1 MNTTSPLSEALCFV
15 RTKLQEVAG
24 IRQPQ
29 YKFLCTLFGLFWTIP
44 HRVNFLMMGR
54 YGSLSEKTCRLH
66 FGRLFDFGSLF
77 FGMLGDRKGTEMLA
91 VFDPSFIR
99 KSGKGTQGLGK
110 FWNGKAQ
117 KSEQGLEIGCLAMV
131 DVAEQTAYHL
141 QAVQTQATTKECNL
155 VSQYVK
161 MITDNISRLLEYT
174 KYLAVDGYFM
184 KKAFIDP
191 LTEKGLHIITK
202 MRSDANL
209 RERYIA
215 PADTPKKRGRKKTC
229 GPKIDLKKMDKAK
242 WTMCLDTPEMKGYEL
257 LAYCVVLRAV
267 VKVVYLEKVGEKS
280 YAILLSTDTELAGA
294 TIIKY
299 YRLRFQIEFLLRD
312 AKQFGG
318 LEDCQARD
326 TKKLNFHFNMALGCV
341 STAKL
346 TMWSTLENKL
356 DTPFSMHNVKQAF
369 YNKHMAETIIV
380 NLGLDL
386 NCQKIKTIIHNCIQM
401 GRIAA

>member
-1 MNTTSPLSEALCFV
+1 MFE
-15 RTKLQEVAG
+15 
-24 IRQPQ
+24 
-29 YKFLCTLFGLFWTIP
+29 LFWTMP
-44 HRVNFLMMGR
+44 HRINFLMMGR
-54 YGSLSEKTCRLH
+54 YGSLNEKTCRLQ
-66 FGRLFDFGSLF
+66 FGRSFDFASLF
-77 FGMLGDRKGTEMLA
+77 FGMLADRKGTEMLA

-99 KSGKGTQGLGK
+99 KSGKRTQGLGK

-131 DVAEQTAYHL
+131 DVAEQTAYHI
-141 QAVQTQATTKECNL
+141 QAVQTQATTKDCNL
-155 VSQYVK
+155 VIQYVK
-161 MITDNISRLLEYT
+161 MITDNLNRLLEHT

-191 LTEKGLHIITK
+191 LKEKGLRIITK

-209 RERYIA
+209 REIYVV
-215 PADTPKKRGRKKTC
+215 PADAVKTRGRRKKC
-229 GPKIDLKKMDKAK
+229 GPKIDLKNLDKTKWTICMDK
-242 WTMCLDTPEMKGYEL
+242 PEMKGYEML
-257 LAYCVVLRAV
+257 VYCVVLKAI

-280 YAILLSTDTELAGA
+280 YAILLSTDTKLAGA
-294 TIIKY
+294 TVIKY

-326 TKKLNFHFNMALGCV
+326 TKKLHFHFNMALGCV

-356 DTPFSMHNVKQAF
+356 ETPFSMHNVKQAF

-380 NLGLDL
+380 NLDLDL
-386 NCQKIKTIIHNCIQM
+386 NCQKIKTIVHNCIQI

>member
-1 MNTTSPLSEALCFV
+1 MNTTSPFSEALRFV
-15 RTKLQEVAG
+15 RIKLREVAG

-29 YKFLCTLFGLFWTIP
+29 FNFLCTLFELFWTMP

-54 YGSLSEKTCRLH
+54 YGALNEKTCRLQ
-66 FGRLFDFGSLF
+66 FGRGFDFASLF

-91 VFDPSFIR
+91 VFDPSFMR
-99 KSGKGTQGLGK
+99 KIGKRTQGLGR

-117 KSEQGLEIGCLAMV
+117 KAEQGLEIGCLAMV

-141 QAVQTQATTKECNL
+141 QAVQTQATTKDCNL

-161 MITDNISRLLEYT
+161 MITDNMNRLLEHT
-174 KYLAVDGYFM
+174 RYLAVDGYFM

-209 RERYIA
+209 RERYVA
-215 PADTPKKRGRKKTC
+215 PTDAPRKKGRPKTC
-229 GPKIDLKKMDKAK
+229 GPKIDLKKLDRIK
-242 WTMCLDTPEMKGYEL
+242 WTVCLDTPEMKGYEM
-257 LAYCVVLRAV
+257 LAYCVVLKAM
-267 VKVVYLEKVGEKS
+267 VKVVYLEKMGEKS
-280 YAILLSTDTELAGA
+280 YAILLGTDTKLAGEK
-294 TIIKY
+294 IIRY

-326 TKKLNFHFNMALGCV
+326 AKKLHFHFNMALGCV

-369 YNKHMAETIIV
+369 YNKYMAETIIV

-386 NCQKIKTIIHNCIQM
+386 NCQKIKTIIQKCIEI